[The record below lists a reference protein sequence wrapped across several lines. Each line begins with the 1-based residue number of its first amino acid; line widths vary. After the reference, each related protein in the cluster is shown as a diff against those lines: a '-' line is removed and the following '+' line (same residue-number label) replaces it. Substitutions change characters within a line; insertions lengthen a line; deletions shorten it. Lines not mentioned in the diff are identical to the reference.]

1 MLLSKYVNTVSVMCR
16 VLLDRAHS
24 DLDSV
29 FHSLDFS
36 TEGDLAPPSP
46 PLPENSSYSSTSF
59 PTSSSQTSTSS
70 PDLRQILQNIKTCRW
85 RHFKP
90 RTLKKQSDT
99 RGSLSQFGLRG
110 FSRSLTTALGSGINT
125 HRGAAT
131 LSSSLGEFVC
141 MYSHTRAPHLFPLH
155 LSWKNTS

>member
-1 MLLSKYVNTVSVMCR
+1 MSMTYR

-29 FHSLDFS
+29 FHSLDS
-36 TEGDLAPPSP
+36 HTERGLAAPACP
-46 PLPENSSYSSTSF
+46 PLPESSSYSSTSF

-90 RTLKKQSDT
+90 RTLK
-99 RGSLSQFGLRG
+99 SLSDARSSLSHCGSRG
-110 FSRSLTTALGSGINT
+110 FNRSSTTALGSGVNTPNRGSAAIN
-125 HRGAAT
+125 
-131 LSSSLGEFVC
+131 SSQGEFDYTYFC
-141 MYSHTRAPHLFPLH
+141 TRAPHLFQL
-155 LSWKNTS
+155 LLFTSFIF